1 MKVPKIKRRMTWAIN
16 PITRVVPSKK
26 NYKRTKAKD
35 VLRHKIQLIGS

>member
-26 NYKRTKAKD
+26 NYKRTKAKAT
-35 VLRHKIQLIGS
+35 LRQEIKLS